1 MVHKMNKI
9 AKMSG
14 ILSIGILLA
23 ACQDSTSADSTE
35 EPAEEQTEE
44 NATTPSSVAIEGLAH
59 HYHTGDEIELT
70 AVTDTETNEN
80 NWQWYMKDAEA
91 SDWSPIAGLNSD
103 TFSRE
108 ATESGVQIKA
118 ELLDSSDEL
127 LVESEA
133 VEVEIDD
140 HGANDEVGRRIY
152 NGFFYSAEVG
162 DRPLSDWAGDWQS
175 VYPYLESGAL
185 DEVFEAKADKSGS
198 MNAQEYKEY
207 YTEGYI
213 TDVDRM
219 VIDEDSF
226 TFYQEDGTEMT
237 ADYDYDGYEIL
248 TYEKGNRGVR
258 FVFNKVNGSDEMPE
272 YIQFSDHDISSEKAH
287 HYHLYWGDDRSELLE
302 EMEHWPTYY
311 PSELDEAGIVQD
323 MLAH

>member
-1 MVHKMNKI
+1 
-9 AKMSG
+9 MSG
-14 ILSIGILLA
+14 IVSIGILLA
-23 ACQDSTSADSTE
+23 ACQDNTSADSPDQSNE
-35 EPAEEQTEE
+35 AQTEE
-44 NATTPSSVAIEGLAH
+44 SEATPSSVAIEGLAH

-70 AVTDTETNEN
+70 AVPDTEASSN
-80 NWQWYMKDAEA
+80 NWQWYMKAADA
-91 SDWSPIAGLNSD
+91 SDWSPVAGLTSD

-108 ATESGVQIKA
+108 ATETGLQIKA
-118 ELLDSSDEL
+118 ELLDSDDET
-127 LVESEA
+127 LVESNT

-152 NGFFYSAEVG
+152 SGFFYNTEVE

-185 DEVFEAKADKSGS
+185 DEVFEAKADKSDS
-198 MNAQEYKEY
+198 MNAEEYKEY

-237 ADYDYDGYEIL
+237 ADYDYDGFEIL

-258 FVFNKVNGSDEMPE
+258 FVFNKVDGSEDMPE
-272 YIQFSDHDISSEKAH
+272 YIQFSDHDISSQKAH
-287 HYHLYWGDDRSELLE
+287 HYHLYWGDDRAELLE
-302 EMEHWPTYY
+302 EMDHWPTYY
-311 PSELDEAGIVQD
+311 PSDLDEEGIVRD